1 MKAKNIRWDV
11 DMEGVLESLDD
22 LSLEETAKLLK
33 VPYEKYAKMSF
44 DERDDFAED
53 YFRHNPGALFEF
65 VDLPD
70 EVDLPEGLTDEDD
83 ISDWLSDEYGF
94 CHDGFKLES

>member
-1 MKAKNIRWDV
+1 MKAKNIRWDI

-22 LSLEETAKLLK
+22 LSLEEAAKLLK

-53 YFRHNPGALFEF
+53 YFRHNPGALLEL
-65 VDLPD
+65 VDLPV
-70 EVDLPEGLTDEDD
+70 EVELPEDLTDEED

-94 CHDGFKLES
+94 CHDGFELES